1 MPLLGYLRWIAFS
14 LFLFSS
20 TAAFTATMTDSLGK
34 SMTLDTPPQRIVTLE
49 YAFADALAAIGISP
63 VGIADDNDPLNLHP
77 AVISRISGWVSVGD
91 RSSPDLSR
99 IAALKPDL
107 IIADVNRHQA
117 IYPALSAIAPT
128 ALLAS
133 RGETYAENLDVA
145 EKIGKLVDQEAL
157 MTARLQEHDI
167 YMRHIEKQL
176 SPVHGQ
182 QALFA
187 VALENGVYAYSGSAY
202 PGGVLKA
209 IGLRVPEQIG
219 LDDRALR
226 LVTLEEISTINPD
239 ILLSG
244 TIVPDNAL
252 QQWQQQPVWPTLQAV
267 KSEQFYQ
274 VDGRYW
280 AHCRG
285 ILASEAMADAL
296 RKTLPQF
303 TLEAT
308 DIQTTTLN

>member
-1 MPLLGYLRWIAFS
+1 MGYLRWIAFS

-20 TAAFTATMTDSLGK
+20 TTTFAATMTDSLGNCI
-34 SMTLDTPPQRIVTLE
+34 TLNTPPQRIVTLE

-77 AVISRISGWVSVGD
+77 AVVSRITGWVSVGD
-91 RSSPDLSR
+91 RANPDLSR
-99 IAALKPDL
+99 IAALKPDV
-107 IIADVNRHQA
+107 IIADITRHQA

-128 ALLAS
+128 ALLPS
-133 RGETYAENLDVA
+133 RGETYAENLAVA
-145 EKIGKLVDQEAL
+145 EKIGMLVDQPDL
-157 MTARLQEHDI
+157 MTARLQQHAL
-167 YMRHIEKQL
+167 YMRDIEKQL
-176 SPVHGQ
+176 SPVQGQ

-219 LDDRALR
+219 QDDRALR
-226 LVTLEEISTINPD
+226 QLTLEEMSTINPD

-244 TIVPDNAL
+244 TIEPDNVL
-252 QQWQQQPVWPTLQAV
+252 LQWQQQPVWPTLQAI
-267 KSEQFYQ
+267 KNEQFYQ
-274 VDGRYW
+274 VDGKYW

-303 TLEAT
+303 TRPAT
-308 DIQTTTLN
+308 EIQTSAIP